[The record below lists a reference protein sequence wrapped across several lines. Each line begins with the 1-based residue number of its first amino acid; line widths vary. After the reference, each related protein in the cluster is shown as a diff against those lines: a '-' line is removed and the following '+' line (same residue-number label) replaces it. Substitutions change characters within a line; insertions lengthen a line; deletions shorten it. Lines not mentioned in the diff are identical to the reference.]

1 MGVIEP
7 MFYVLDLLGVTVFA
21 ISGALSAA
29 RKGMDFLGVVVI
41 AAITAIGGGTLRDIL
56 LDRYPIF
63 WIDNPTYL
71 YVIVAAAFLTLFWVH
86 FAAPPGNS
94 LLVADA
100 LGLALFTVSGTQI
113 GEAAGLSFIIAVLM
127 GTMTGVAGGVMRDI
141 LSAEIPLILRRD
153 LYATAAIAGSTL
165 YLMLKSMGAQN
176 PLAFGLGIVSVFVI
190 RMLAILLGLK
200 LPIFNL
206 PQKRT

>member
-1 MGVIEP
+1 MS
-7 MFYVLDLLGVTVFA
+7 YVLDLLGVAVFA

-56 LDRYPIF
+56 LDRHPIF

-71 YVIVAAAFLTLFWVH
+71 YVIAAAALVTLLWVR
-86 FAAPPGNS
+86 FMATPRNS
-94 LLVADA
+94 LHFADA
-100 LGLALFTVSGTQI
+100 LGLALFTLSGTQI
-113 GEAAGLSFIIAVLM
+113 GEAAGLPFIIAVLM

-141 LSAEIPLILRRD
+141 LSVEIPLILKRD
-153 LYATAAIAGSTL
+153 LYATAAIAGSTF
-165 YLMLKSMGAQN
+165 YLMLQSMGVQK
-176 PLAFGLGIVSVFVI
+176 PLACGVGIASVFVI
-190 RMLAILLGLK
+190 RMLAILLDLR

-206 PQKRT
+206 PQKRI